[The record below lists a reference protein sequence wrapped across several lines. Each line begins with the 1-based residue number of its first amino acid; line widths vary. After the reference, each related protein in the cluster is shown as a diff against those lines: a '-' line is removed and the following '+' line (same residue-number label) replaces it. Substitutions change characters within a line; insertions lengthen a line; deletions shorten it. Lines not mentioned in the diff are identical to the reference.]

1 MLENLDQDHSL
12 NKDNIIRK
20 LQERL
25 QKVNPTVCKHWERNH
40 YDLDYTFRVGY
51 LDYTLLYLSV
61 RFNCVSIVK
70 ILLDIGA
77 NINVLEELELGATV
91 LNYAA
96 MDEST
101 EILELLLNSDIN
113 NENIGKALIF
123 AACSNKIKTVE
134 VLLQEDI
141 NVSYL
146 GNARHVTIHNR
157 IRDLIQER
165 LTRKEDDNYEIN
177 HRLNKA
183 FIKERKYVVFYENLE
198 EILCKLNRKENLDI
212 SKIINEI
219 KNHCKDMINGKG
231 ISII

>member
-1 MLENLDQDHSL
+1 M
-12 NKDNIIRK
+12 
-20 LQERL
+20 
-25 QKVNPTVCKHWERNH
+25 
-40 YDLDYTFRVGY
+40 
-51 LDYTLLYLSV
+51 
-61 RFNCVSIVK
+61 SIVK